1 MPEPEPRP
9 QVDPRTAGYG
19 IRLLALVLD
28 WAIANLVVLAA
39 VRSSEPFGAP
49 ITVADLLPLA
59 TFALVKVV
67 STALT
72 GASPGQLI
80 CGIAVARLDGER
92 VGIPRAALRT
102 ALLLLVL
109 PAVVAGPDRRGLHD
123 HAAGTAVLWR
133 RGKRAELPMPT
144 RPKRRR

>member
-1 MPEPEPRP
+1 MPEPDPRT

-19 IRLLALVLD
+19 IRLLALVID
-28 WAIANLVVLAA
+28 WAIANLLVLVA
-39 VRSSEPFGAP
+39 VRSSAPFGAP
-49 ITVADLLPLA
+49 ITLADLLPLA
-59 TFALVKVV
+59 TFALVNVV

-92 VGIPRAALRT
+92 VGFPRAALRT

-133 RGKRAELPMPT
+133 RGKRAVLPMPT
-144 RPKRRR
+144 KPKRRR

>member
-1 MPEPEPRP
+1 MPEPEPRA
-9 QVDPRTAGYG
+9 QADPRAAGYG
-19 IRLLALVLD
+19 IRLLALLID
-28 WAIANLVVLAA
+28 WAIANLVVLAV
-39 VRSSEPFGAP
+39 VRSSAPFGAP
-49 ITVADLLPLA
+49 ITYADLLPLA
-59 TFALVKVV
+59 TFAAVKAG

-92 VGIPRAALRT
+92 VGLPRAALRT

-133 RGKRAELPMPT
+133 RGERAELPAA
-144 RPKRRR
+144 PKRRR

>member
-1 MPEPEPRP
+1 MPEPDPRTP
-9 QVDPRTAGYG
+9 VDPRTAGYG
-19 IRLLALVLD
+19 IRLLALVID

-39 VRSSEPFGAP
+39 VRSSAPFGAP
-49 ITVADLLPLA
+49 ITLADLLPLA
-59 TFALVKVV
+59 TFAVVNVV

-92 VGIPRAALRT
+92 VGLPRAALRT